1 MISGQ
6 VWAIVPAAGAGKR
19 MGADRPKQ
27 YLPLAGQTVIQ
38 HTLAKL
44 DSVPEVSGIVVALD
58 VDDAYWPGLDISLNK
73 PLSIVNGGNERV
85 HSVLNAVNSVI
96 DGLDNDD
103 WLLVHDAARPCV
115 QVDDI
120 RTLLQEIREHPCGG
134 LLAAPVSDTIKKA
147 NETQGVASTVDRS
160 RLWHA
165 LTPQCFRAPLLHQ
178 ALELGIKNP
187 AAITDES
194 SAIEAMDFTP
204 LLVEGRTDNLKITRP
219 EDLALAE
226 FYLQRELS

>member
-1 MISGQ
+1 MSGQ

-38 HTLAKL
+38 HTLEKL
-44 DSVPEVSGIVVALD
+44 VAVPEVSGVVVALD
-58 VDDAYWPGLDISLNK
+58 IDDAYWAGLNISLAK
-73 PLSIVNGGNERV
+73 PVRMVTGGQERV
-85 HSVLNAVNSVI
+85 HSVLNAVNAVI
-96 DGLDNDD
+96 NELDKDD

-120 RTLLQEIREHPCGG
+120 RTLLRSIQEHPCGG
-134 LLAAPVSDTIKKA
+134 LLAAPVSDTIKQA
-147 NETQGVASTVDRS
+147 DENQGVECTIDRS

-178 ALELGIKNP
+178 ALELGVRNP

-194 SAIEAMDFTP
+194 GAIEALGLTP
-204 LLVEGRTDNLKITRP
+204 LLVQGRTDNLKITRP

-226 FYLQRELS
+226 FYLQRERS